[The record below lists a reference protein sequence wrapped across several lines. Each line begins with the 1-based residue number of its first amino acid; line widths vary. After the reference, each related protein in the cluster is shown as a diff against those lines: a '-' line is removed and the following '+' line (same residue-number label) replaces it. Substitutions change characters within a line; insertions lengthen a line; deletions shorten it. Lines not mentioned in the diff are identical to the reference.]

1 MIDLKKEILSILK
14 KRKWDIKEWSRAVKI
29 EQWALEQLIT
39 QDFSTI
45 TEKKQLDFINDVYI
59 RTKNAKKNTKL
70 MRFSQPVII
79 LLWAHK
85 GGTGKTTTAINFS
98 YELSS
103 RGYNTLAIDTDSQCD
118 MTSVL
123 YPEFLNSPD
132 KSFFYAFSMF
142 KDFKKDDYICH
153 TDYKNLDI
161 VPGSTR
167 SDGLERILSN
177 YPEDMK
183 NKWWNSALSTV
194 MNDNYY
200 DFIIIDEDRFAGL
213 LNMSILSIADYV
225 LVPLE
230 PPIFSVKSFPIIL
243 SNIEEMKKE
252 NAKLELLG
260 MIFNKVDMRMKR
272 KFTDSLEIIEEL
284 APGKVF
290 KNYINMDANIDSSQ
304 REFVPLGYYSKK
316 SIANKQMVKLTDE
329 ILERVKERRM

>member
-1 MIDLKKEILSILK
+1 MGYTISHAEKTALHET
-14 KRKWDIKEWSRAVKI
+14 VKTY
-29 EQWALEQLIT
+29 LC
-39 QDFSTI
+39 S
-45 TEKKQLDFINDVYI
+45 
-59 RTKNAKKNTKL
+59 
-70 MRFSQPVII
+70 
-79 LLWAHK
+79 
-85 GGTGKTTTAINFS
+85 TTAINFS

-304 REFVPLGYYSKK
+304 REFVPLGYYSTK

>member
-1 MIDLKKEILSILK
+1 
-14 KRKWDIKEWSRAVKI
+14 
-29 EQWALEQLIT
+29 
-39 QDFSTI
+39 
-45 TEKKQLDFINDVYI
+45 
-59 RTKNAKKNTKL
+59 
-70 MRFSQPVII
+70 
-79 LLWAHK
+79 
-85 GGTGKTTTAINFS
+85 
-98 YELSS
+98 
-103 RGYNTLAIDTDSQCD
+103 
-118 MTSVL
+118 
-123 YPEFLNSPD
+123 
-132 KSFFYAFSMF
+132 
-142 KDFKKDDYICH
+142 
-153 TDYKNLDI
+153 
-161 VPGSTR
+161 
-167 SDGLERILSN
+167 
-177 YPEDMK
+177 MK

-304 REFVPLGYYSKK
+304 REFVPLGYYSTK